1 MTTTPTAS
9 TRTVDRALDLLAAV
23 TEQPRLSLTEAA
35 RATELPASTALRLLR
50 SLEGSG
56 FVARDDDGA
65 YRPGVRLIQLGAR
78 AFSRDSLVQLAR
90 GPMDHV
96 VAATGESVYLSVT
109 TPPDSAVYLAI
120 VEGTHSVRHT
130 NWVGRT
136 VPLAGTAVGDALRGS
151 VAAGDYT
158 LRTRSVE
165 KDVTSLS
172 APISVAGTVV
182 GALSTLVPAYR
193 CTDELAD
200 RCGAALVAATG
211 ELAHLL
217 GAPEPTYAHVPLAL
231 AST

>member
-1 MTTTPTAS
+1 M
-9 TRTVDRALDLLAAV
+9 
-23 TEQPRLSLTEAA
+23 
-35 RATELPASTALRLLR
+35 
-50 SLEGSG
+50 
-56 FVARDDDGA
+56 
-65 YRPGVRLIQLGAR
+65 
-78 AFSRDSLVQLAR
+78 QLAR

-165 KDVTSLS
+165 KDVTSLY
-172 APISVAGTVV
+172 APISVAGTGV

-217 GAPEPTYAHVPLAL
+217 GAADTPREHPVDSPGKPKAT
-231 AST
+231 S